1 MLRITK
7 MNLIYVEDITVL
19 RNVSIHNPET
29 DDKLLFFFSEYI
41 IMMINCNED

>member
-29 DDKLLFFFSEYI
+29 DDKLLFFSEYI
-41 IMMINCNED
+41 NMMINCNED